1 MAVRSVRTAI
11 ADGSAVFHTSGID
24 HRKTRMTNQPPPGN
38 YPPPP
43 PAGGYP
49 PPPPA
54 EGYGASQVATATPS
68 PPAAAIPILP
78 KEAYTPWIKRV
89 AAAVIDSVP
98 TLLLTA
104 IAIVV
109 LFALQKVETVCVT
122 ETEFDLG
129 EFCATGNNG
138 PSPAAWIIFAV
149 CILISLVYSI
159 WNYFY
164 RQGTTGSTVGKSI
177 MNFKV
182 VSEKTGQP
190 IGFLR
195 AFVRQLAHAVDN
207 AIFGIGYL
215 FPLWDAKRQT
225 FADKIMSTVCLPV
238 NPPSLPSG
246 SPTRL

>member
-1 MAVRSVRTAI
+1 MAVRPVRTAF
-11 ADGSAVFHTSGID
+11 ADGDADVHGID
-24 HRKTRMTNQPPPGN
+24 HRKAPMTSQPPPGD

-43 PAGGYP
+43 PAGGHP
-49 PPPPA
+49 PAPPA
-54 EGYGASQVATATPS
+54 EGYGASPVATGAPWPS
-68 PPAAAIPILP
+68 AAAIPVLP

-104 IAIVV
+104 IAIAV
-109 LFALQKVETVCVT
+109 LFALQKVETVCIT

-138 PSPAAWIIFAV
+138 PSTAAWIIFAV

-190 IGFLR
+190 IGFLL

-207 AIFGIGYL
+207 AILGIGYL

-225 FADKIMSTVCLPV
+225 LADKIMSTVCLPV
-238 NPPSLPSG
+238 DVPSLPSG
-246 SPTRL
+246 SSPTL